1 MDMMRK
7 ALIKEVPEIWR
18 MLHDFADCDVLPRA
32 MADLYSQ
39 VREYFVFREDQ
50 GPIIG
55 VAALHVFW
63 EDLGEIR
70 SVAVLPDFQK
80 KGIGSRLVQ
89 KCVQEADSLGLKK
102 VFALTTRPQ
111 FFQRLGF
118 QQVPND
124 DLPKIIWSECKDCLK
139 FPDKCNE
146 IPMILNLEKGG
157 AAE

>member
-1 MDMMRK
+1 
-7 ALIKEVPEIWR
+7 
-18 MLHDFADCDVLPRA
+18 

-39 VREYFVFREDQ
+39 VREYFVYRRDQ

-55 VAALHVFW
+55 VAALHVYW

-70 SVAVLPDFQK
+70 SVAVLPEHQK
-80 KGIGSRLVQ
+80 AGIGSRMVK
-89 KCVQEADSLGLKK
+89 KCVKEAKDIGLKK

-111 FFQRLGF
+111 FFERLGF
-118 QQVPND
+118 RIVPND

-146 IPMILNLEKGG
+146 IPMILNLEEGG
-157 AAE
+157 KSK

>member
-1 MDMMRK
+1 MIRK
-7 ALIKEVPEIWR
+7 ALIREIPEIWR
-18 MLHDFADCDVLPRA
+18 MLHDFADNDVLPRT

-39 VREYFVFREDQ
+39 VREYFVHRPDE

-55 VAALHVFW
+55 VAALHVYW

-70 SVAVLPDFQK
+70 SVAVLPDYQK
-80 KGIGSRLVQ
+80 TGIGSRLVQ
-89 KCVQEADSLGLKK
+89 KCVEEAHSLGLKK

-111 FFQRLGF
+111 FFERLGF
-118 QQVPND
+118 STVPND

-146 IPMILNLEKGG
+146 IPMILDLS
-157 AAE
+157 A

>member
-1 MDMMRK
+1 MMRK
-7 ALIKEVPEIWR
+7 AQIQEVPEIWR
-18 MLHDFADCDVLPRA
+18 MLHEFAEEDVLPRT

-39 VREYFVFREDQ
+39 VREYFVYRQDQ
-50 GPIIG
+50 GPLIG
-55 VAALHVFW
+55 VAALHVYW

-80 KGIGSRLVQ
+80 TGIGSNLVK
-89 KCVQEADSLGLKK
+89 KCIEEADTLGLKK

-111 FFQRLGF
+111 FFERLGF
-118 QQVPND
+118 RQVPND

-146 IPMILNLEKGG
+146 VPMILNLE
-157 AAE
+157 ERDDRVVS